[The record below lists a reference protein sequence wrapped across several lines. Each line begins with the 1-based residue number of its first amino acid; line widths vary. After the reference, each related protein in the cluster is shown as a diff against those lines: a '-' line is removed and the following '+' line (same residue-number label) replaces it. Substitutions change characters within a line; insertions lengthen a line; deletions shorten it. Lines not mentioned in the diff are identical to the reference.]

1 MSPAAPS
8 TPPPP
13 VFRHWLR
20 REFLRELRRSAVL
33 LVAALAIV
41 FAADKFSPA
50 FAPAWNRL
58 NYQLTTV
65 ALEQHPAA
73 LREAFA
79 ERLSQTQYGWKL
91 FAWTEPFNVTAARQR
106 LRTDFPDFAGLD
118 AQGKPIPVRS
128 SSRHQADPAQQQ
140 ARADAYRE
148 RYTAIESHRF
158 AGLYPEDSPFEV
170 PSATVR
176 LGRLVTKILGA
187 PDAALHLFRRTHQAG
202 NVSFLLFCL
211 TFAIAAAALWTSQRP
226 ARHWLKLLL
235 CPFLAST
242 LAWVVILFMSI
253 GAALF
258 GTFTPNTSAVAI
270 FAGIPLIYLTAKIPL
285 RVLEELQLKPKPW
298 DGVERRRGPR
308 APVA

>member
-1 MSPAAPS
+1 MSSAAPS
-8 TPPPP
+8 TPTPPA
-13 VFRHWLR
+13 FRHWLR
-20 REFLRELRRSAVL
+20 REFFRELRRSAVL
-33 LVAALAIV
+33 LVIGLGVA
-41 FAADKFSPA
+41 FAADKFSA
-50 FAPAWNRL
+50 DFGPAWTRL

-79 ERLSQTQYGWKL
+79 DRLSQTQYGWKL
-91 FAWTEPFNVTAARQR
+91 FSWTEPFNVTAARQR
-106 LRTDFPDFAGLD
+106 LRAEFPDFAGVD
-118 AQGKPIPVRS
+118 AQGKPLPVRS

-158 AGLYPEDSPFEV
+158 ARLYPEDSPFEV
-170 PSATVR
+170 PGATVR

-187 PDAALHLFRRTHQAG
+187 PDAALHLFRRTHEAG
-202 NVSFLLFCL
+202 SVSFLLFCL
-211 TFAIAAAALWTSQRP
+211 TFAVAAAALWTSHRP

-242 LAWVVILFMSI
+242 LAWGVILFMSI

-258 GTFTPNTSAVAI
+258 GSFTANTSALAV
-270 FAGIPLIYLTAKIPL
+270 FAGIPLLYFAAKIPL
-285 RVLEELQLKPKPW
+285 RLLEELQLKPKPW
-298 DGVERRRGPR
+298 DGVDRRRAPR
-308 APVA
+308 APAA

>member
-1 MSPAAPS
+1 MSSAAS
-8 TPPPP
+8 SPPHSKT
-13 VFRHWLR
+13 FGQWLR
-20 REFLRELRRSAVL
+20 HEFLRELRRGAVL
-33 LVAALAIV
+33 LVVGLAVV
-41 FAADKFSPA
+41 FAADKFSA
-50 FAPAWNRL
+50 DFGPAWSRL
-58 NYQLTTV
+58 NYRLTNV

-79 ERLSQTQYGWKL
+79 DRLSQTQYGWNI
-91 FAWTEPFNVTAARQR
+91 FSWAEPFNVTAARAR
-106 LRTDFPDFAGLD
+106 LRAEFPDFAGLD
-118 AQGKPIPVRS
+118 AQGRAVPMRG
-128 SSRHQADPAQQQ
+128 SSRHQSDAAQQQ

-158 AGLYPEDSPFEV
+158 GRLYPEDSPFEM
-170 PSATVR
+170 PGATVR

-187 PDAALHLFRRTHQAG
+187 PDAAMHLFRRTHEAG

-211 TFAIAAAALWTSQRP
+211 TFAVAAAALWTSPRP

-242 LAWVVILFMSI
+242 LAWGVILFMSI

-258 GTFTPNTSAVAI
+258 GSFTPNTSALAV
-270 FAGIPLIYLTAKIPL
+270 FAGIPLLYFAAKIPL
-285 RVLEELQLKPKPW
+285 RLLEQLQLKPKPW